1 MTTRDANLPVRMGP
15 PERRAERQG
24 ALFENLAFGA
34 ATIFAA
40 LFAFVVARK
49 TLDSIR
55 NHGLGWDTVAV
66 LVYLL
71 VFWAVLAYLALPR
84 VHRILTAL
92 YVPDYFIGR
101 SRTGDGLLG
110 DPINLALLGS
120 ADQIHHAMQAAGWAR
135 ADPINLGSSLRIIT
149 ASITRRSYRRA
160 PVSTLL
166 VFGQPQ
172 AFAYQ
177 HEVQGGPARRHHVR
191 FWPCPEGWLLPGG
204 RRVDWLAAGT
214 YDRAVGLSLFT
225 LQVTHKIDSD
235 IDAERDH
242 ILASIQ
248 QAVPDASV
256 EELPDFTSSYHARN
270 GGGDA
275 IRTDGML
282 PIVDLR
288 AVQLPART
296 GAARVERRLPNS
308 AAAVATD
315 IGRRPVSVA
324 VASVLILL
332 SVLTSLGVGLE
343 DGLFALP
350 DDIEG
355 EERQAVMMVLIAGQA
370 FATLLSAW
378 LAWLVYRGRN
388 WARLAVLV
396 LTSLS
401 LLSEFTQ
408 FLVAAVP
415 GRLTLVDMTVQ
426 ILIIY
431 ALTTAS
437 ARQWTHQRSRTVV
450 RSSAASLPGQE
461 HKALPRARVG
471 P

>member
-1 MTTRDANLPVRMGP
+1 MSALDTNLPVRMGP

-40 LFAFVVARK
+40 LFAIVVARK
-49 TLDSIR
+49 TLISIR

-71 VFWAVLAYLALPR
+71 VFWAVLAYLTLPR
-84 VHRILTAL
+84 IHRVLTAL

-120 ADQIHHAMQAAGWAR
+120 ADQIHYAMQAAGWAR
-135 ADPINLGSSLRIIT
+135 ADPINLGSSLRIIS
-149 ASITRRSYRRA
+149 ASLTRRSYPRA

-177 HEVQGGPARRHHVR
+177 HEVQGSPARRHHVR
-191 FWPCPEGWLLPGG
+191 FWQCPEGWLLPGG

-225 LQVTHKIDSD
+225 LQVTHKIDAD

-248 QAVPDASV
+248 QAVPDTSV
-256 EELPDFTSSYHARN
+256 EQLRDFTSSYHARN

-288 AVQLPART
+288 AVQLPAHT
-296 GAARVERRLPNS
+296 GATRVERRLPTS
-308 AAAVATD
+308 AAAVATE
-315 IGRRPVSVA
+315 IGRRPVSV
-324 VASVLILL
+324 VLASVLILL
-332 SVLTSLGVGLE
+332 QVLSSLAVGLQ
-343 DGLFALP
+343 DGLFVLP
-350 DDIEG
+350 DDVEG
-355 EERQAVMMVLIAGQA
+355 DEREAVMIALIAAQI
-370 FATLLSAW
+370 FATVLSAW

-388 WARLAVLV
+388 WARLLVLV
-396 LTSLS
+396 LISMTLV
-401 LLSEFTQ
+401 SEFTQ
-408 FLVAAVP
+408 FLVADVP
-415 GRLTLVDMTVQ
+415 GQLTLIDMTVQ

-431 ALTTAS
+431 ALTSAS
-437 ARQWTHQRSRTVV
+437 ARDWTHRRA
-450 RSSAASLPGQE
+450 SARKGLRASVPAAGR
-461 HKALPRARVG
+461 KALPRATVG
-471 P
+471 S

>member
-1 MTTRDANLPVRMGP
+1 MTALDTYLPVRMGP

-24 ALFENLAFGA
+24 ALFENLAFGV
-34 ATIFAA
+34 ATIFTAM
-40 LFAFVVARK
+40 FAVVVARK
-49 TLDSIR
+49 AVDSIR
-55 NHGLGWDTVAV
+55 NHGFGWDTVAV
-66 LVYLL
+66 LIYVLL
-71 VFWAVLAYLALPR
+71 LWGVLAYLALPR
-84 VHRILTAL
+84 IHRILTAL

-101 SRTGDGLLG
+101 SRTSDGLLG

-120 ADQIHHAMQAAGWAR
+120 ADQIHYAMQAAGWAR
-135 ADPINLGSSLRIIT
+135 ADPINLGSSLRIIS
-149 ASITRRSYRRA
+149 ASLTRRSYRRA

-166 VFGQPQ
+166 VFAQPQ

-177 HEVQGGPARRHHVR
+177 HEVQGSPARRHHVR
-191 FWPCPEGWLLPGG
+191 FWQCPEGWLLPGG

-225 LQVTHKIDSD
+225 LQVTHKIDAD

-256 EELPDFTSSYHARN
+256 EQMRDFTSSYHARN

-288 AVQLPART
+288 PAQLPART
-296 GAARVERRLPNS
+296 GATRVERRLPTS
-308 AAAVATD
+308 AAAVATE
-315 IGRRPVSVA
+315 IGRRPVSV
-324 VASVLILL
+324 VLASVLILL
-332 SVLTSLGVGLE
+332 QVVSSLAVGLQ
-343 DGLFALP
+343 DGLFVLP
-350 DDIEG
+350 DDVEG
-355 EERQAVMMVLIAGQA
+355 EERQVVMIALIAAQV
-370 FATLLSAW
+370 FATVLSAW

-388 WARLAVLV
+388 WARLLVLV
-396 LTSLS
+396 LISMTLV
-401 LLSEFTQ
+401 SEFTQ
-408 FLVAAVP
+408 FLVADVP

-426 ILIIY
+426 LLIIY
-431 ALTTAS
+431 ALTSAS
-437 ARQWTHQRSRTVV
+437 ARAWTHR
-450 RSSAASLPGQE
+450 RSSLTKRAGTSLRPGE
-461 HKALPRARVG
+461 RKSLARATVG

>member
-1 MTTRDANLPVRMGP
+1 MSALDTNLPVRMGP

-40 LFAFVVARK
+40 LFAIVVARK
-49 TLDSIR
+49 TLISIR

-71 VFWAVLAYLALPR
+71 VFWAVLAYLTLPR
-84 VHRILTAL
+84 IHRVLTAL

-120 ADQIHHAMQAAGWAR
+120 ADQIHYAMQAAGWAR
-135 ADPINLGSSLRIIT
+135 ADPINLGSSLRIIS
-149 ASITRRSYRRA
+149 ASLTRRSYPRA

-177 HEVQGGPARRHHVR
+177 HEVQGSPARRHHVR
-191 FWPCPEGWLLPGG
+191 FWQCPEGWLLPGG

-225 LQVTHKIDSD
+225 LQVTHKIDAD

-248 QAVPDASV
+248 QAVPDTSV
-256 EELPDFTSSYHARN
+256 EELRDFTSSYHARN

-288 AVQLPART
+288 PVELPAHT
-296 GAARVERRLPNS
+296 GATRVERRLPTS
-308 AAAVATD
+308 AAAVAAD

-324 VASVLILL
+324 IASVLILV
-332 SVLTSLGVGLE
+332 SVLTSLAVSLQ
-343 DGLFALP
+343 DGLLVLP

-355 EERQAVMMVLIAGQA
+355 EERQVVMVALIAAQV
-370 FATLLSAW
+370 FATVLAAL
-378 LAWLVYRGRN
+378 LAWQVFLGRN
-388 WARLAVLV
+388 WARHLV
-396 LTSLS
+396 LGLISLT
-401 LLSEFTQ
+401 LVSEFTQ
-408 FLVAAVP
+408 FLVAEVP
-415 GRLTLVDMTVQ
+415 GQFTLLDMTVQ
-426 ILIIY
+426 ILIIH
-431 ALTTAS
+431 ALTSSS
-437 ARQWTHQRSRTVV
+437 ARDWTHRQT
-450 RSSAASLPGQE
+450 SARKGARASLPAAGRR
-461 HKALPRARVG
+461 ALPRATVG